1 MTGNGRIWAVSS
13 VSKSGH
19 DYRTCPNIL
28 SKMQS
33 VVPITVPMVS
43 SNNSSNGY
51 NSSNGLPKESDHQ
64 LGMYISNQELSTPTS
79 REYEKSILDYE

>member
-1 MTGNGRIWAVSS
+1 
-13 VSKSGH
+13 
-19 DYRTCPNIL
+19 
-28 SKMQS
+28 
-33 VVPITVPMVS
+33 MVS

-51 NSSNGLPKESDHQ
+51 NSSNDLPKESDHQ